1 VHHPLGVVDDTGDTN
16 ERRIEWTVFPV
27 HQ

>member
-1 VHHPLGVVDDTGDTN
+1 VRHPLGVVDDTGDTD
-16 ERRIEWTVFPV
+16 ERRIEWTVLTV